1 MFFDALTMA
10 CIADELE
17 DTILG
22 GRVQQVL
29 LPEPLSV
36 GLEIYA
42 RHRRQ
47 YLLAS
52 AHADLGRLLLS
63 SEKLRRGVEKETGML
78 LLLRKY
84 LRGAGLSAIT
94 RPPFER
100 ILNLVFEHPE
110 WGSTTLVVEVMGR
123 YSNVILVGT
132 GNRVLDAVKHVGP
145 HMSSTRPILPGRPY
159 VLPPP
164 QEKLSPDDL
173 TEYRLQQILEA
184 TDQQTQV
191 WRALVQG
198 LLGMSPLLARE
209 IAFRALG
216 HPRAIVAQVERI
228 TPLLN
233 TTREILT
240 PLDDGDWQPSL
251 ALELGEPVAYAPYRI
266 THRGTPEPVASMSQ
280 TIELYTAAAASAD
293 PYAAAKRPVREAI
306 ARARTRLER
315 RRAALER
322 SLQDAAEADEWRQW
336 GEWILAY
343 AHTASPGQQE
353 LVADTG
359 EGEPLHIPLDPSL
372 SAVDNAQAY
381 FARYR
386 KAQRAVQGGPA
397 RLKEANLALSDLE
410 QLDTDLD
417 LAADRPA
424 IDEVKA
430 TLMEAG
436 YVRARQR
443 KARKTASAQ
452 PLSLTSPDGLPILV
466 GRNSRQNDEVTFR
479 RANSDDWWFH
489 ARGVPGAHVMVR
501 SEGQPL
507 PPDTIRRAAELAGFF
522 SRLRDETAILVDYTQ
537 RRHVRRIPGAAPGLV
552 TYTHEQTIRTAPR
565 GVD

>member
-10 CIADELE
+10 CIADELR
-17 DTILG
+17 DSILG

-42 RHRRQ
+42 QHRRQ

-84 LRGAGLSAIT
+84 LRGAALSAIR

-100 ILNLVFEHPE
+100 ILNLVFDHPE
-110 WGSTTLVVEVMGR
+110 WGSTTLVVEIMGR
-123 YSNVILVGT
+123 YSNVIMVGA

-145 HMSSTRPILPGRPY
+145 QMSSVRPILPGRPY
-159 VLPPP
+159 LLPPS

-173 TEYRLQQILEA
+173 TEYRLQQILA
-184 TDQQTQV
+184 SSDGKTQV

-198 LLGMSPLLARE
+198 LKGMSPLLARE
-209 IAFRALG
+209 TAFRALG

-228 TPLLN
+228 TPLLDAI
-233 TTREILT
+233 REMHS
-240 PLDDGDWQPSL
+240 PLGTGEWQPSV
-251 ALELGEPVAYAPYRI
+251 ALEEQEPVAYAPYLI
-266 THRGTPEPVASMSQ
+266 THRGTASPTPSMSAA
-280 TIELYTAAAASAD
+280 IELYTSAAASAD

-306 ARARTRLER
+306 GRARARLEH

-322 SLQDAAEADEWRQW
+322 SLEDAARADEWRQW

-343 AHTASPGQQE
+343 AHTVAPGQTE

-359 EGEPLHIPLDPSL
+359 EREPLHIPLDPNL
-372 SAVDNAQAY
+372 SAVDNAQKY

-386 KAQRAVQGGPA
+386 KAQRAAGGGPA
-397 RLKEANLALSDLE
+397 RLDGVNLALRDLE

-436 YVRARQR
+436 YVRTRPSKRGRA
-443 KARKTASAQ
+443 AHSQ

-479 RANSDDWWFH
+479 RADGDDWWFH
-489 ARGVPGAHVMVR
+489 ARGVPGAHVIVR

-522 SRLRDETAILVDYTQ
+522 SRLRGESVALVDYTQ

-552 TYTHEQTIRTAPR
+552 TYTHEQTIRVAPR